1 MKRPRAGTPSWKS
14 VLLASTSFPGTIS
27 GSDPKLTR
35 FQAWKTAARPHTL
48 WASVAPVTV
57 GTGLA
62 VGDGAFRW
70 DAFFMTLIVG
80 IAIQV
85 AANFANDASDAARS
99 ADTPD
104 RLGPR
109 RMVSEGIISSRQ
121 MWMATWAAV
130 AVALAAGLFLILIA
144 GWVLVW
150 VGTLSV
156 LAMLTYV
163 GGPWPY
169 GYRGLGELF
178 VFVFFGLVATVGTRF
193 VHDATAPI
201 EAWAL
206 AVPMGTLASAILVA
220 NNLRD
225 IETDERAGKRTL
237 AVMMGEARSR
247 TFYAALVWVSFAAV
261 GASAAVG
268 FTPVATVATLGLA
281 FFAVGPVRAVSGAAR
296 GAALT
301 KVLKSTSRL
310 QMATALV
317 LAVTTAAWG

>member
-1 MKRPRAGTPSWKS
+1 M
-14 VLLASTSFPGTIS
+14 
-27 GSDPKLTR
+27 
-35 FQAWKTAARPHTL
+35 
-48 WASVAPVTV
+48 APVTV

-80 IAIQV
+80 VAIQV
-85 AANFANDASDAARS
+85 AANFANDVSDAARS

-104 RLGPR
+104 RQGPR
-109 RMVSEGIISSRQ
+109 RMVSEGVISSRR
-121 MWMATWAAV
+121 MWMATWAAI
-130 AVALAAGLFLILIA
+130 AVAFAAGLYLILIA
-144 GWVLVW
+144 GWILVW
-150 VGTLSV
+150 VGILSV

-193 VHDATAPI
+193 VHDASAPI
-201 EAWAL
+201 EAWTL
-206 AVPMGTLASAILVA
+206 AIPMGTLASAILVA

-225 IETDERAGKRTL
+225 IETDARVGKRTL
-237 AVMMGEARSR
+237 AVMMGEDRSR
-247 TFYAALVWVSFAAV
+247 SFYAVLVWASLAVV

-268 FTPVATVATLGLA
+268 FTPVATAATLGLVP
-281 FFAVGPVRAVSGAAR
+281 FAIGPVRAVLGAAR

-301 KVLKSTSRL
+301 RVLKSTSRL

>member
-1 MKRPRAGTPSWKS
+1 MPSWKS
-14 VLLASTSFPGTIS
+14 GLPASTSFPGTINAS
-27 GSDPKLTR
+27 PPNLTR
-35 FQAWKTAARPHTL
+35 FQAWRTAARPHTL

-80 IAIQV
+80 VAIQV
-85 AANFANDASDAARS
+85 AANFANDVSDAARS

-104 RLGPR
+104 RQGPR
-109 RMVSEGIISSRQ
+109 RMVSEGIISSRH
-121 MWMATWAAV
+121 MWTAAWASV
-130 AVALAAGLFLILIA
+130 AVALAAGLYLILIA

-150 VGTLSV
+150 VGVLSV

-178 VFVFFGLVATVGTRF
+178 VFIFFGLVATVGTRF

-206 AVPMGTLASAILVA
+206 AIPMGTLASAILVA

-225 IETDERAGKRTL
+225 IETDARAGKRTL

-247 TFYAALVWVSFAAV
+247 TFYAVLVWISFGVV

-268 FTPVATVATLGLA
+268 FTPVATLATLGLA
-281 FFAVGPVRAVSGAAR
+281 PFAIGPVRAVLGAAR

-301 KVLKSTSRL
+301 RVLKATSRL
-310 QMATALV
+310 QMATALA
-317 LAVTTAAWG
+317 LAVTAAVWG

>member
-1 MKRPRAGTPSWKS
+1 MPSWKS
-14 VLLASTSFPGTIS
+14 GPPASTSFPGTINPS
-27 GSDPKLTR
+27 PKLTR
-35 FQAWKTAARPHTL
+35 LQAWKTAARPHTL

-85 AANFANDASDAARS
+85 AANFANDVSDAARS

-104 RLGPR
+104 RQGPR
-109 RMVSEGIISSRQ
+109 RMVSEGIISPRQ
-121 MWMATWAAV
+121 MWVATWAAV
-130 AVALAAGLFLILIA
+130 AAALAAGLYLILIA

-150 VGTLSV
+150 VGILSV

-178 VFVFFGLVATVGTRF
+178 VFVFFGMVATVGTRF

-206 AVPMGTLASAILVA
+206 AIPMGTLASAILVA

-225 IETDERAGKRTL
+225 IETDARAGKRTL
-237 AVMMGEARSR
+237 AVMMGRARSR
-247 TFYAALVWVSFAAV
+247 TFYAVLVWGSFAAV
-261 GASAAVG
+261 AAAAAVG
-268 FTPVATVATLGLA
+268 LTPVATVATLGLA
-281 FFAVGPVRAVSGAAR
+281 PLAIGPVRAVLGAAR
-296 GAALT
+296 GPALT
-301 KVLKSTSRL
+301 GVLKSTSRL
-310 QMATALV
+310 QMATALA
-317 LAVTTAAWG
+317 LAVTTAVWG

>member
-1 MKRPRAGTPSWKS
+1 MKQQRVGTPSWKS
-14 VLLASTSFPGTIS
+14 GLPASTSFPGAINAK
-27 GSDPKLTR
+27 GPKLTR

-70 DAFFMTLIVG
+70 DALVMTLIVG
-80 IAIQV
+80 VAIQV

-104 RLGPR
+104 RQGPP
-109 RMVSEGIISSRQ
+109 RMVSEGIISPRR
-121 MWMATWAAV
+121 MWTATWAMV
-130 AVALAAGLFLILIA
+130 AVALAAGLYLILIA

-150 VGTLSV
+150 VGILSV
-156 LAMLTYV
+156 LAMVTYV

-178 VFVFFGLVATVGTRF
+178 VFVFFGLVATVGARF
-193 VHDATAPI
+193 VHDATAPVD
-201 EAWAL
+201 AWVL
-206 AVPMGTLASAILVA
+206 AIPMGTLASAILVA

-225 IETDERAGKRTL
+225 IETDARVGKRTL

-247 TFYAALVWVSFAAV
+247 SFYAALVWVSFVVV
-261 GASAAVG
+261 GASAAFG
-268 FTPVATVATLGLA
+268 LTPVATLATLGL
-281 FFAVGPVRAVSGAAR
+281 GPFGFRAVRTVSGGAR

-301 KVLKSTSRL
+301 EVLKSTSRL
-310 QMATALV
+310 QMATALA

>member
-1 MKRPRAGTPSWKS
+1 M
-14 VLLASTSFPGTIS
+14 
-27 GSDPKLTR
+27 
-35 FQAWKTAARPHTL
+35 
-48 WASVAPVTV
+48 TV

-80 IAIQV
+80 VAIQV
-85 AANFANDASDAARS
+85 AANFANDVSDAARS

-104 RLGPR
+104 RQGPR
-109 RMVSEGIISSRQ
+109 RMVSEGVISSRR
-121 MWMATWAAV
+121 MWMATWAAI
-130 AVALAAGLFLILIA
+130 AVAFAAGLYLILIA
-144 GWVLVW
+144 GWILVW
-150 VGTLSV
+150 VGILSV

-193 VHDATAPI
+193 VHDASAPI
-201 EAWAL
+201 EAWTL
-206 AVPMGTLASAILVA
+206 AIPMGTLASAILVA

-225 IETDERAGKRTL
+225 IETDARVGKRTL
-237 AVMMGEARSR
+237 AVMMGEDRSR
-247 TFYAALVWVSFAAV
+247 SFYAVLVWASLAVV

-268 FTPVATVATLGLA
+268 FTPVATAATLGLVP
-281 FFAVGPVRAVSGAAR
+281 FAIGPVRAVLGAAR

-301 KVLKSTSRL
+301 RVLKSTSRL